1 MLTSKPNSK
10 AKAKPIHIYCMP
22 GMAASPKIFEFIKF
36 SEPFVVH
43 YLSWIQPNGNETLSA
58 YALRMCERIEHPTP
72 ILLGVSF
79 GGVLVQEMA
88 KHIVVDKLVIV
99 SSVKSNK
106 ELPLPMKMAKKTNA
120 HKLLPTQWINS
131 LDALTLFAFGKGIQK
146 RLEMYQKYLSERN
159 PDYLSWAI
167 DAIVQWDQELSCQNV
182 LHIHGEKDTVFPI
195 KNLESPFVKIRGGHA
210 AILTNAIWFNKE
222 LPKLLLESN

>member
-1 MLTSKPNSK
+1 M
-10 AKAKPIHIYCMP
+10 
-22 GMAASPKIFEFIKF
+22 
-36 SEPFVVH
+36 
-43 YLSWIQPNGNETLSA
+43 
-58 YALRMCERIEHPTP
+58 
-72 ILLGVSF
+72 LGVSF

-88 KHIVVDKLVIV
+88 KHIVVDKLVII

-120 HKLLPTQWINS
+120 HKLLPTQLINS

-182 LHIHGEKDTVFPI
+182 LHINGEKDTVFPI

>member
-1 MLTSKPNSK
+1 M
-10 AKAKPIHIYCMP
+10 
-22 GMAASPKIFEFIKF
+22 
-36 SEPFVVH
+36 
-43 YLSWIQPNGNETLSA
+43 
-58 YALRMCERIEHPTP
+58 
-72 ILLGVSF
+72 LGVSF

-88 KHIVVDKLVIV
+88 KHIVVDKLVII

-182 LHIHGEKDTVFPI
+182 LHINGEKDTVFTI